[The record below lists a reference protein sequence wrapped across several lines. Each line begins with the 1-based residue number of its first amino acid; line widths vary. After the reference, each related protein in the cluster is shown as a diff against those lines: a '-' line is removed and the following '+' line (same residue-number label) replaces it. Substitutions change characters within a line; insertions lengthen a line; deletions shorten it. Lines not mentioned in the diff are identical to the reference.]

1 MYKRQD
7 QTRTIL
13 FHPFI
18 EFIRAVLEVVELDFS
33 YESVFRFL
41 RCGLTD
47 ITEQQIDLLE
57 NYVLAKGIRGRKK
70 WEKQWTFVFDD
81 TEKENLTE
89 MNEVRAKIYDLFAPL
104 SEAFTQGKT
113 CLLYTSDRSGLF
125 SYHFCSFRSRR
136 AEPDRLRRHRYPW

>member
-1 MYKRQD
+1 MVTGDVGLYDNYVDEIFTAYDIPYFLD

-47 ITEQQIDLLE
+47 IRAADRSAGKLRACQGDTWQ
-57 NYVLAKGIRGRKK
+57 KK
-70 WEKQWTFVFDD
+70 
-81 TEKENLTE
+81 
-89 MNEVRAKIYDLFAPL
+89 M
-104 SEAFTQGKT
+104 GKT
-113 CLLYTSDRSGLF
+113 VDVCVR
-125 SYHFCSFRSRR
+125 
-136 AEPDRLRRHRYPW
+136 

>member
-1 MYKRQD
+1 MLFLF
-7 QTRTIL
+7 IL

-70 WEKQWTFVFDD
+70 WEKQCGRDEEAKKHGIVPIDLDIVIWND
-81 TEKENLTE
+81 TVLRPKE
-89 MNEVRAKIYDLFAPL
+89 L
-104 SEAFTQGKT
+104 SRDYFITGYRQIDP
-113 CLLYTSDRSGLF
+113 C
-125 SYHFCSFRSRR
+125 H
-136 AEPDRLRRHRYPW
+136 

>member
-1 MYKRQD
+1 MSLKNPREELHFVAREITKFVREKQYCYKDIAVVTGDVSLYDNYVDEIFAAYDIPYFLD

-57 NYVLAKGIRGRKK
+57 TMCLPKGYAA
-70 WEKQWTFVFDD
+70 EK
-81 TEKENLTE
+81 
-89 MNEVRAKIYDLFAPL
+89 M
-104 SEAFTQGKT
+104 GKT
-113 CLLYTSDRSGLF
+113 VDVCVR
-125 SYHFCSFRSRR
+125 
-136 AEPDRLRRHRYPW
+136 

>member
-1 MYKRQD
+1 M
-7 QTRTIL
+7 
-13 FHPFI
+13 
-18 EFIRAVLEVVELDFS
+18 ELDFS

-89 MNEVRAKIYDLFAPL
+89 MNEVRAKIYGFFAPL

-113 CLLYTSDRSGLF
+113 VRDETTVLYELIEKLEKSDKN
-125 SYHFCSFRSRR
+125 
-136 AEPDRLRRHRYPW
+136 EPEN

>member
-1 MYKRQD
+1 MVTGDVGLYDNYVDEIFTAYDIPYFLD

-89 MNEVRAKIYDLFAPL
+89 MNEVRAKIYDSLCTVIG
-104 SEAFTQGKT
+104 SVHTGKD
-113 CLLYTSDRSGLF
+113 C
-125 SYHFCSFRSRR
+125 
-136 AEPDRLRRHRYPW
+136 A